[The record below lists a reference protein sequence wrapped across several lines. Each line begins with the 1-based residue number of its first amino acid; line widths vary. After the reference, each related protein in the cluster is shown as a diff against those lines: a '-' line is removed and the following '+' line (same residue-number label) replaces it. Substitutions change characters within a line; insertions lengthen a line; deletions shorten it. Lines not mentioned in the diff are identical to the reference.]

1 VARQLGVS
9 RTYVTLLIQG
19 KRKPSQKLVDKLTQ
33 LMFTANLDKNQQM
46 KGPLAQLAEQL
57 TLNQPVGGSSP
68 PRLTTAVLNVKANQL
83 VSTSANF
90 LFEEFIKSRRQG
102 TSPQTI
108 RFYKICL
115 KPFLEKYPLTSQ
127 GINAFLSSLKC
138 GNAKHAYYRAIR
150 ALCNWAVKEGHITQN
165 PLAKVDVPK
174 VTKRILPS
182 LTSEQVEYVIQQAE
196 TLRDKTMVS
205 LFADSGM
212 RLSELA
218 SIEPS
223 HINWDTCT
231 ITIWG
236 KGGKQRKAPF
246 TDRTARLPKEYLAQN
261 GTGENI
267 WHLNT
272 WGIISVLRRL
282 RYKTGLPCNPHTFR
296 RTFASNLHR
305 AGLDIEHIMRLG
317 GWESLDMV
325 LRYTRSV
332 KFEESLRLYRE
343 IKG

>member
-1 VARQLGVS
+1 M
-9 RTYVTLLIQG
+9 
-19 KRKPSQKLVDKLTQ
+19 PH
-33 LMFTANLDKNQQM
+33 
-46 KGPLAQLAEQL
+46 GPLAQLAEQL

-68 PRLTTAVLNVKANQL
+68 PRLTNERTDKLA
-83 VSTSANF
+83 STGVNF
-90 LFEEFIKSRRQG
+90 LFEEFVRSRRQG
-102 TSPQTI
+102 ISSQSI
-108 RFYKICL
+108 RFYRICL
-115 KPFLEKYPLTSQ
+115 KQFLDKYPLTSQ
-127 GINAFLSSLKC
+127 GIRDFLATRRC
-138 GNAKHAYYRAIR
+138 GNGRHAYYRAIR
-150 ALCNWAVKEGHITQN
+150 ALCNWAVKEGHMTQN

-182 LTSEQVEYVIQQAE
+182 LTSEQVEYVVEQAE
-196 TLRDKTMVS
+196 TLRDKAMVS

-218 SIEPS
+218 SVKASQID
-223 HINWDTCT
+223 WDDRL

-246 TDRTARLPKEYLAQN
+246 TERTSKLLKEHVTN
-261 GTGENI
+261 NHTGENI
-267 WHLNT
+267 WSLNT

-282 RYKTGLPCNPHTFR
+282 EKKTGLPCNPHTFR

-325 LRYTRSV
+325 VRYTRSV
-332 KFEESLRLYRE
+332 KFEESLKLYKKIE
-343 IKG
+343 H

>member
-1 VARQLGVS
+1 
-9 RTYVTLLIQG
+9 
-19 KRKPSQKLVDKLTQ
+19 
-33 LMFTANLDKNQQM
+33 
-46 KGPLAQLAEQL
+46 LA
-57 TLNQPVGGSSP
+57 
-68 PRLTTAVLNVKANQL
+68 
-83 VSTSANF
+83 STSANF

-102 TSPQTI
+102 ISPQSI

-127 GINAFLSSLKC
+127 GINAFLSNLKC

-150 ALCNWAVKEGHITQN
+150 ALCNWAAKEGYIMVN
-165 PLAKVDVPK
+165 PIKNVDVPK
-174 VTKRILPS
+174 VKQRILPS
-182 LTSEQVEYVIQQAE
+182 LTSAQLSYLIDSAD
-196 TLRDKTMVS
+196 TARDKVIVS

-218 SIEPS
+218 NIKPS
-223 HINWDTCT
+223 HINWDTST

-236 KGGKQRKAPF
+236 KGGKQRRAPF
-246 TDRTARLPKEYLAQN
+246 TYQTARLLKEYLARN
-261 GTGENI
+261 RTGGNI

-282 RYKTGLPCNPHTFR
+282 GQKTGLPCNPHTFR

-305 AGLDIEHIMRLG
+305 AGLDVEHIMRLG